1 MRISLLAMVLGV
13 SWSPALNGQGQASAS
28 TTPAPAITAPASQP
42 SAAATPSLLLQ
53 RSLEE
58 LHTTLSGLRMEK
70 WKSGTVRSE
79 ATANVASLQK
89 DLQDTLP
96 VLLAAA
102 DAEPQ
107 SLSKAL
113 PVSRNLDALYDVLL
127 RVVDGSRV
135 AAPADQVDQLI
146 EAMASVQKSR
156 LALNDHLQEMA
167 AGQEKQVVN
176 LQAAI
181 VKAQTQTPP
190 APVCPKPPAPA
201 PAPAAKKKVVRKK
214 PATTPTATQTPVP
227 AKPNPQ

>member
-1 MRISLLAMVLGV
+1 
-13 SWSPALNGQGQASAS
+13 
-28 TTPAPAITAPASQP
+28 
-42 SAAATPSLLLQ
+42 
-53 RSLEE
+53 
-58 LHTTLSGLRMEK
+58 MEK